1 MTPLRILFVVRPSS
15 VHSARWINQIGGC
28 GWDLHVFA
36 ASEGTWHPAF
46 QNVTAYSYASRPA
59 VEADKTFRGKRLWP
73 LPLAA
78 DRVKMLA
85 TRLPERWSSRA
96 AWLAR
101 AIRWLKPDI
110 VHSLEFQQAGYLTL
124 KARALYEGRFPPWAV
139 SNWGSDIYLYGPLSE
154 HVERIRGILAACDYY
169 ACECNRDVKL
179 AREYG
184 FTKTALPVL
193 PIAGGFQVDHLAQY
207 RQPGPASARRVI
219 ALKGYQHW
227 AGRALVGL
235 RALELCSDQI
245 KAGGYTVAVY
255 LAEEDVRIAA
265 ERMALRTG
273 IPLEILPPASHENV
287 LRLHGRS
294 RVSIGLSISDGLST
308 SALEAM
314 VMGAFPVQ
322 SNTSCLTELVKDGET
337 ALMVPAEDPA
347 EVAVAIR
354 RALADDAMVD
364 RAAESNMRLAA
375 ERLDYSVIQPRV
387 VEMYERIATEIA
399 TKRPEDLE
407 RS

>member
-1 MTPLRILFVVRPSS
+1 MTGLRILFVVRPSS
-15 VHSARWINQIGGC
+15 VHSARWINQIAAC

-36 ASEGTWHPAF
+36 ASEGPWHPDF
-46 QNVTAYSYASRPA
+46 QNATGYSYASRS
-59 VEADKTFRGKRLWP
+59 VDGTDKMFRARRLWP
-73 LPLAA
+73 LPLGA

-85 TRLPERWSSRA
+85 ARLPEGWSSRA

-101 AIRWLKPDI
+101 VVRWLKPDI

-124 KARALYEGRFPPWAV
+124 EARTLYEGRFPTWVV

-154 HVERIRGILAACDYY
+154 HVDKIKSILAACDYY
-169 ACECNRDVKL
+169 ASECHRDVGL

-184 FTKTALPVL
+184 FAKTALPVL
-193 PIAGGFQVDHLAQY
+193 PIAGGFQVEHLRQY
-207 RQPGPASARRVI
+207 VQPGPTSARRVV

-235 RALELCSDQI
+235 RALELCADQI

-255 LAEEDVRIAA
+255 LADYNVRIAA
-265 ERMALRTG
+265 ERMALQTG
-273 IPLEILPPASHENV
+273 ISLEILPPAAHEEV

-337 ALMVPAEDPA
+337 ALMVPAEDPV
-347 EVAVAIR
+347 EVATAIR
-354 RALADDAMVD
+354 RALSDDAMVD
-364 RAAESNMRLAA
+364 HAAEFNTRLAA
-375 ERLDYSVIQPRV
+375 ERLDYNVIQPQV
-387 VEMYERIATEIA
+387 VEMYQRIAAETRA
-399 TKRPEDLE
+399 PSST
-407 RS
+407 

>member
-1 MTPLRILFVVRPSS
+1 MKPLRILFVVRPPS
-15 VHSARWINQIGGC
+15 VHSARWINQIAGC
-28 GWDLHVFA
+28 GWDLHVFGA
-36 ASEGTWHPAF
+36 FESPWHPDF
-46 QNVTAYSYASRPA
+46 ENVTAYSYASGPDR
-59 VEADKTFRGKRLWP
+59 ADKMFRSKKLWP
-73 LPLAA
+73 LPIATE
-78 DRVKMLA
+78 RMKMLA
-85 TRLPERWSSRA
+85 SRLPEHWSSRA

-124 KARALYEGRFPPWAV
+124 KARSVYEGRFPPWVV
-139 SNWGSDIYLYGPLSE
+139 SNWGSDIYLYGPLAA
-154 HVERIRGILAACDYY
+154 HVDKIKSILAACDYY
-169 ACECNRDVKL
+169 ACECHRDVQL

-193 PIAGGFQVDHLAQY
+193 PIAGGFRVDYLAQY
-207 RQPGPASARRVI
+207 RQPGPTSARKVVT
-219 ALKGYQHW
+219 LKGYQHW

-235 RALELCSDQI
+235 RALEQCAEQI
-245 KAGGYTVAVY
+245 KAGGYSVAVY

-265 ERMALRTG
+265 EHMALRTG
-273 IPLEILPPASHENV
+273 IPLEILPPSSHENV

-294 RVSIGLSISDGLST
+294 RISIGLSISDGLST

-337 ALMVPAEDPA
+337 ALMVPAEEPT
-347 EVAVAIR
+347 EVAAAIR

-364 RAAESNMRLAA
+364 RAAELNIRLAA
-375 ERLDYSVIQPRV
+375 ERLDCSVVQPQV
-387 VEMYERIATEIA
+387 VKIYERIAAETA
-399 TKRPEDLE
+399 AAR
-407 RS
+407 

>member
-1 MTPLRILFVVRPSS
+1 MTALRILFVVRPSS
-15 VHSARWINQIGGC
+15 VHSARWINQIVGC

-36 ASEGTWHPAF
+36 ASEGTWHPDF
-46 QNVTAYSYASRPA
+46 QNVTGYSYASRSGGEP
-59 VEADKTFRGKRLWP
+59 DKLFRARRLWP
-73 LPLAA
+73 LPLGA
-78 DRVKMLA
+78 DRVKMMA
-85 TRLPERWSSRA
+85 ARLPEGWSSRA

-101 AIRWLKPDI
+101 VIRWLNPDI

-124 KARALYEGRFPPWAV
+124 DARSLYEGRFPPWVV

-154 HVERIRGILAACDYY
+154 HVDKIKGILRACDYY
-169 ACECNRDVKL
+169 ACECHRDVGL

-193 PIAGGFQVDHLAQY
+193 PVAGGFQVDHLAQY
-207 RQPGPASARRVI
+207 RQPGPTSARRVI

-235 RALELCSDQI
+235 RALELCADQI

-255 LAEEDVRIAA
+255 LADYDVRIAA
-265 ERMALRTG
+265 ERMALQTG
-273 IPLEILPPASHENV
+273 ISLEILPPAAHEEV

-322 SNTSCLTELVKDGET
+322 SNTSCLTELVKEGEGV
-337 ALMVPAEDPA
+337 LMVPAEDPT
-347 EVAVAIR
+347 EVATAIR
-354 RALADDAMVD
+354 LALSDDALVD
-364 RAAESNMRLAA
+364 HAAEINMRLAA
-375 ERLDYSVIQPRV
+375 ERLDDSVIQPQV
-387 VEMYERIATEIA
+387 VEIYQRIAAEIGHDG
-399 TKRPEDLE
+399 R
-407 RS
+407 RRG

>member
-15 VHSARWINQIGGC
+15 VHSSRWINQIVGC

-36 ASEGTWHPAF
+36 ASEGAWHPDF
-46 QNVTAYSYASRPA
+46 QSITAYSYASRR
-59 VEADKTFRGKRLWP
+59 ADATNKSFRGRRLWP
-73 LPLAA
+73 LPIAA
-78 DRVKMLA
+78 DRVKMLGS
-85 TRLPERWSSRA
+85 RLPERWSSRA

-101 AIRWLKPDI
+101 VVRWLKPDI

-124 KARALYEGRFPPWAV
+124 KARTLYEGQFPPWAV
-139 SNWGSDIYLYGPLSE
+139 SNWGSDIYLYGPLSQHIE
-154 HVERIRGILAACDYY
+154 KIKGVLAACDYY
-169 ACECNRDVKL
+169 ASECHRDVKL
-179 AREYG
+179 ARQYG

-193 PIAGGFQVDHLAQY
+193 PIAGGFKLDHLGRY
-207 RQPGPASARRVI
+207 RQPGPTSARRVI

-255 LAEEDVRIAA
+255 LAEEDVRLAA

-273 IPLEILPPASHENV
+273 IPLKILPPASHEEV

-322 SNTSCLTELVKDGET
+322 SNTSCLTELVNDGET
-337 ALMVPAEDPA
+337 ALMVPAEDPV
-347 EVAVAIR
+347 EVAAAIR
-354 RALADDAMVD
+354 RALSDDAMVD
-364 RAAESNMRLAA
+364 RAAEFNARLAA
-375 ERLDYSVIQPRV
+375 EHLDYNVIQPRV
-387 VEMYERIATEIA
+387 VEVYERIAAETRAQIA
-399 TKRPEDLE
+399 T
-407 RS
+407 

>member
-1 MTPLRILFVVRPSS
+1 MSGLRILFVVRPSS
-15 VHSARWINQIGGC
+15 VHSARWINQVAGC

-36 ASEGTWHPAF
+36 ASEGTWHPDF
-46 QNVTAYSYASRPA
+46 QNVTGYSYASRY
-59 VEADKTFRGKRLWP
+59 VDGTDKVFRGRKLWP
-73 LPLAA
+73 LPLGA

-85 TRLPERWSSRA
+85 ARLPKSWSSRA

-101 AIRWLKPDI
+101 VIRWLKPDI

-124 KARALYEGRFPPWAV
+124 EARSVYAGRFPTWVV
-139 SNWGSDIYLYGPLSE
+139 SNWGSDISLYGPLSE
-154 HVERIRGILAACDYY
+154 HVHKIKGILAACDYY
-169 ACECNRDVKL
+169 ACECHRDVGL

-193 PIAGGFQVDHLAQY
+193 PVAGGFQVEYLKQY
-207 RQPGPASARRVI
+207 RQPGPPSARRVI
-219 ALKGYQHW
+219 SLKGYQHW

-235 RALELCSDQI
+235 RALELCADQI

-255 LAEEDVRIAA
+255 SADYDVRIAA

-273 IPLEILPPASHENV
+273 ISLEILPPAKHEEV
-287 LRLHGRS
+287 LQLHGRS

-337 ALMVPAEDPA
+337 ALVVPAEDPP
-347 EVAVAIR
+347 EVAAAIR
-354 RALADDAMVD
+354 RALSDDVMVD
-364 RAAESNMRLAA
+364 RAAELNTRLAA
-375 ERLDYSVIQPRV
+375 ERLDYNVIQPQV
-387 VEMYERIATEIA
+387 VEIYERIAAQIEAQRT
-399 TKRPEDLE
+399 L
-407 RS
+407 

>member
-15 VHSARWINQIGGC
+15 VHSVRWINQVAGC

-36 ASEGTWHPAF
+36 ASEGPWHPDF
-46 QNVTAYSYASRPA
+46 QNVTAYSHSSRA
-59 VEADKTFRGKRLWP
+59 GRMVRGRRLWP
-73 LPLAA
+73 LPLGA

-85 TRLPERWSSRA
+85 PRLPERWSSRA

-101 AIRWLKPDI
+101 VVRWINPDI

-124 KARALYEGRFPPWAV
+124 DAHSLYDGRFPPWV
-139 SNWGSDIYLYGPLSE
+139 VTNWGSDIYLYGPLTE
-154 HVERIRGILAACDYY
+154 HIEKIKGILAACDYY
-169 ACECNRDVKL
+169 ACECNRDVEL

-193 PIAGGFQVDHLAQY
+193 PIAGGFQVDHLAKY
-207 RQPGPASARRVI
+207 RQPGPASARKVI

-255 LAEEDVRIAA
+255 SAEFDVRLAA

-273 IPLEILPPASHENV
+273 IRVEIMPSATHEDI
-287 LRLHGRS
+287 LRLHGKS

-322 SNTSCLTELVKDGET
+322 SNTSCLTEMVRDRES
-337 ALMVPAEDPA
+337 ALMVPPEDPL
-347 EVAVAIR
+347 EVATAIR
-354 RALADDAMVD
+354 RALSDDAMVD
-364 RAAESNMRLAA
+364 RAAELNMRLAA
-375 ERLDYSVIQPRV
+375 ERLDYRVIQPQV
-387 VEMYERIATEIA
+387 VEMYERIASETA
-399 TKRPEDLE
+399 TKKLRNAT
-407 RS
+407 